1 MPIPLS
7 LAAGAAASIGKTVL
21 SNLAPEAQRALRSAR
36 EFESVFLSQVLNT
49 MTSGLGQQTGFDG
62 GHAESQWRT
71 LMNEQLAK
79 RVTEKGGVG
88 ITNTVAQEL
97 LRAQEARR

>member
-7 LAAGAAASIGKTVL
+7 LATGAAVSIGKTVL
-21 SNLAPEAQRALRSAR
+21 SHLAPEAQRALRSAR

-71 LMNEQLAK
+71 LMNEHLAK
-79 RVTEKGGVG
+79 RITEKGGLG
-88 ITNTVAQEL
+88 IADSVAQEL
-97 LRAQEARR
+97 LRAQEMRR